1 MRILVF
7 TEGTLFIGADVV
19 HLSREARIQAV
30 HEELARKEAGEPID
44 FSAQVP
50 SGNAVEK
57 LQTWRRQGAEI
68 MYLTSRTRSDE
79 IKDIRSVLRKYG
91 FPEGELFFRQKGEA
105 YKDVAERVLPDVI
118 VEDDCE
124 SIGGEVEMT
133 YPHIRPDIKAR
144 IKSIVVPEAG
154 GIDHLPD
161 DIAILKDYPNSVNHR
176 FR

>member
-19 HLSREARIQAV
+19 HLSRQERIRAV
-30 HEELARKEAGEPID
+30 LEELARAAAGEPLD
-44 FSAQVP
+44 FTASVP
-50 SGNAVEK
+50 AGCAVEK
-57 LQTWRRQGAEI
+57 LQAWQRQGAEI
-68 MYLTSRTRSDE
+68 LYLTSRTLPDE
-79 IKDIRSVLRKYG
+79 IEDIRANLRKFG
-91 FPEGELFFRQKGEA
+91 FPEGELFFRQEGEA

-124 SIGGEVEMT
+124 SIGGEVEMI
-133 YPHIRPDIKAR
+133 YPRIQPDIQAR

-161 DIAILKDYPNSVNHR
+161 DLAMLRD
-176 FR
+176 FRN